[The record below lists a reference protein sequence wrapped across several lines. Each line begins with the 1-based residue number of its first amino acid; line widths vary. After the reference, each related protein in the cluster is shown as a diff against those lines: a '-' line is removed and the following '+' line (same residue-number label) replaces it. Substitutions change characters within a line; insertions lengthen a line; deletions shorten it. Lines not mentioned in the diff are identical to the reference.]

1 MLERE
6 HKNTSQEFNRDSSL
20 PCGWV
25 SMHSGGYRVT
35 MKSGKLWL
43 QELTG
48 ADGIV
53 HRTLPF
59 DELRPVQ
66 MDEFALSGAPIV
78 FRFMRKTLRANI
90 SETSLVPLINEQ
102 GEEEKGR
109 DEREFSWC
117 SFLWGFGCRGTERR
131 RA

>member
-78 FRFMRKTLRANI
+78 FRFMRKRTVTGFVLNGFHERGI
-90 SETSLVPLINEQ
+90 LFIRIGKQQ
-102 GEEEKGR
+102 G
-109 DEREFSWC
+109 
-117 SFLWGFGCRGTERR
+117 
-131 RA
+131 